1 MFDISIEQQV
11 LATALEFIS
20 STVDKDTGLG
30 QSCVS
35 METTG
40 NGSVIMY
47 TGNGNEFTEVEAIVT
62 LGGNTVEKAPYV
74 DFKRLYSIVKT
85 IPKNEVVSIKASVN
99 DLIINFSLKPVPIKL
114 IGVGNGM
121 IPLPSLTNGTST
133 VATIPTK
140 VITKAVTSACAILT
154 DTNSKNIFD
163 CICINTSS
171 QNVDITAIDVVTKR
185 TFSYSDVCTNNNP
198 TQKFFLEAQ
207 KAKNAS
213 KIFVDFLDL
222 DITMDNSVICI
233 EGTTQIPYPAHD
245 LITMVKYY
253 SARLNGTFPNNIKQN
268 MLPLP
273 NEYAQLSKQD
283 IIDTIT
289 RIKAINNGCVN
300 HVVTLSGTTKSI
312 NAMVSSIYGSM
323 EDHIETSNTLSTPIP
338 QNTFNYDSLNDIIKT
353 IQGDVI
359 EIGILPNHT
368 DSLIIK
374 KFGDDSVL
382 YTLPSIIVNT
392 ASTP

>member
-1 MFDISIEQQV
+1 
-11 LATALEFIS
+11 
-20 STVDKDTGLG
+20 
-30 QSCVS
+30 
-35 METTG
+35 
-40 NGSVIMY
+40 
-47 TGNGNEFTEVEAIVT
+47 
-62 LGGNTVEKAPYV
+62 
-74 DFKRLYSIVKT
+74 
-85 IPKNEVVSIKASVN
+85 
-99 DLIINFSLKPVPIKL
+99 
-114 IGVGNGM
+114 
-121 IPLPSLTNGTST
+121 
-133 VATIPTK
+133 
-140 VITKAVTSACAILT
+140 
-154 DTNSKNIFD
+154 
-163 CICINTSS
+163 
-171 QNVDITAIDVVTKR
+171 
-185 TFSYSDVCTNNNP
+185 
-198 TQKFFLEAQ
+198 
-207 KAKNAS
+207 
-213 KIFVDFLDL
+213 
-222 DITMDNSVICI
+222 
-233 EGTTQIPYPAHD
+233 
-245 LITMVKYY
+245 MVKYY

-283 IIDTIT
+283 IVDTIT

-353 IQGDVI
+353 IQGDFI